1 MRSLRFLILAVPVL
15 ATVAIPFVPAEA
27 HRRHDGGGALIA
39 GLIGLGLGA
48 VAGRAFTGQ
57 SNEYEPAY
65 AQPSYAPPQY
75 GYVPA
80 YAAPPP
86 VYYAPPPRVVY
97 VQPPVVAYAPPG
109 YYVQQRVYAQPRPR
123 YYEQRTIEA
132 GWGSDDD

>member
-39 GLIGLGLGA
+39 GLIGLGIGA
-48 VAGRAFTGQ
+48 VAGGAFAGH
-57 SNEYEPAY
+57 SNEYEPSY

-75 GYVPA
+75 GYVPT

-109 YYVQQRVYAQPRPR
+109 YYVQQRVYAPPRPQ
-123 YYEQRTIEA
+123 YYEPRPTEA
-132 GWGSDDD
+132 GWGGDDD